1 MLGCD
6 GAVTEIERILRAN
19 GGVVSAAQLRT
30 AGWSY
35 SQMKKLPAQGWR
47 PVRRGWYASPSANPH
62 VVRAVSA
69 GGVLSCVSAL
79 RLCRVW
85 IPDSELHIRYS
96 ARARRSHPG
105 VRSCHPHR
113 LDPPVLAAIDPIEIA
128 AASAANCLDAEGL
141 VIVLDSMLNK
151 RIIDMAAARSIVAA
165 SRFARLNLAERCD
178 PKSES
183 GTETMIRLRLRAAG
197 IHLRTQVSIP
207 GVGRVD
213 LLVGNRLIIEADSR
227 EHHLSK
233 YQSDR
238 TRDRVAI
245 GLGYLVIRLTYED
258 VVHRWDAVFADIRS
272 VIRRR
277 AHRRP
282 VTTSA

>member
-1 MLGCD
+1 ME
-6 GAVTEIERILRAN
+6 EIERILATN
-19 GGVVSAAQLRT
+19 GGVVSAAQLRA
-30 AGWSY
+30 AGWSH
-35 SQMKKLPAQGWR
+35 SQIKKQGWLS
-47 PVRRGWYASPSANPH
+47 VRRGWYASPSANPH

-79 RLCRVW
+79 RRGGVW
-85 IPDSELHIRYS
+85 VPDSGLHIRYS
-96 ARARRSHPG
+96 ERARQSHPG
-105 VRSCHPHR
+105 VRSCHPYR
-113 LDPPVLAAIDPIEIA
+113 LDPPILSAIDPIEIA
-128 AASAANCLDAEGL
+128 VASAANCLDAEGV

-151 RIIDMAAARSIVAA
+151 RMIEMADARSIVAA
-165 SRFARLNLAERCD
+165 SRFARLNLEERCD

-197 IHLRTQVSIP
+197 INLQTQVAIP

-213 LLVGNRLIIEADSR
+213 FLVGNRLIIEADSR

-238 TRDRVAI
+238 TRDRVAT
-245 GLGYLVIRLTYED
+245 GLGFLVIRLTYED
-258 VVHRWDAVFADIRS
+258 VVHRWNVALADIRS

-277 AHRRP
+277 AHRGP
-282 VTTSA
+282 ITMSA

>member
-1 MLGCD
+1 MVGCD
-6 GAVTEIERILRAN
+6 GAVAEIERILRAN

-35 SQMKKLPAQGWR
+35 SQIKKLAVGWR
-47 PVRRGWYASPSANPH
+47 PVRRGWYASPSADPH

-79 RLCRVW
+79 RLRRVW
-85 IPDSELHIRYS
+85 VPASDLHVRYS
-96 ARARRSHPG
+96 ARARRSRPG

-113 LDPPVLAAIDPIEIA
+113 LDPPILGAIDSLEIA

-141 VIVLDSMLNK
+141 VIVLDSLLNK
-151 RIIDMAAARSIVAA
+151 RMIDMAEARSIVAA
-165 SRFARLNLAERCD
+165 SRFARLELAERCD
-178 PKSES
+178 PNSES

-197 IHLRTQVSIP
+197 IHLRSQVNIP

-213 LLVGNRLIIEADSR
+213 FLVGNRLIIEADSR

-245 GLGYLVIRLTYED
+245 GLGFLVIRLTYED
-258 VVHRWDAVFADIRS
+258 VVHRWDVVFADIRS

-282 VTTSA
+282 ITTSA

>member
-1 MLGCD
+1 M
-6 GAVTEIERILRAN
+6 AEIERILAAN

-30 AGWSY
+30 AGWSH
-35 SQMKKLPAQGWR
+35 SQIKKLPVQGWL
-47 PVRRGWYASPSANPH
+47 PVRRGWYASPSANSY
-62 VVRAVSA
+62 VVRAVAA

-79 RLCRVW
+79 RVRGVW
-85 IPDSELHIRYS
+85 VPDSGLHIRYS

-105 VRSCHPHR
+105 VRSCNPHR
-113 LDPPVLAAIDPIEIA
+113 LDPPTLSAIDPIEIA
-128 AASAANCLDAEGL
+128 VASAANCLDAEGL

-151 RIIDMAAARSIVAA
+151 QMIEMADARSIVAA
-165 SRFARLNLAERCD
+165 SRFARLTLAERCD

-197 IHLRTQVSIP
+197 IHLRTQVVIP

-213 LLVGNRLIIEADSR
+213 FLVGDRLIIEADSR

-233 YQSDR
+233 YQEDR
-238 TRDRVAI
+238 TRDRVAT
-245 GLGYLVIRLTYED
+245 GLGFLVIRLTYED
-258 VVHRWDAVFADIRS
+258 VVHRWNVVFDDIRS

-277 AHRRP
+277 AHRGP
-282 VTTSA
+282 ITTSA

>member
-1 MLGCD
+1 MAD
-6 GAVTEIERILRAN
+6 FERILAAN
-19 GGVVSAAQLRT
+19 GGVVSVAQLRT

-35 SQMKKLPAQGWR
+35 SQIKKLPQGWR
-47 PVRRGWYASPSANPH
+47 PVRRGWYASPAANPH

-69 GGVLSCVSAL
+69 GGVLGCVSAL
-79 RLCRVW
+79 RHRHIWV
-85 IPDSELHIRYS
+85 PDSDLHVRYS
-96 ARARRSHPG
+96 ARARRSRPG
-105 VRSCHPHR
+105 VRSCQPHR
-113 LDPPVLAAIDPIEIA
+113 LNPPTIGAIDPIEIA
-128 AASAANCLDAEGL
+128 VASAANCLDGEGL

-151 RIIDMAAARSIVAA
+151 RMIDMADARSIVAA

-197 IHLRTQVSIP
+197 IHLRTQVVIP

-213 LLVGNRLIIEADSR
+213 FLVGNRLVIEADSR
-227 EHHLSK
+227 EHHLPK
-233 YQSDR
+233 YQVDR
-238 TRDRVAI
+238 TRDRVAT

-258 VVHRWDAVFADIRS
+258 VVHRWDVVFADIQS

-277 AHRRP
+277 WHRRAI
-282 VTTSA
+282 TTSV